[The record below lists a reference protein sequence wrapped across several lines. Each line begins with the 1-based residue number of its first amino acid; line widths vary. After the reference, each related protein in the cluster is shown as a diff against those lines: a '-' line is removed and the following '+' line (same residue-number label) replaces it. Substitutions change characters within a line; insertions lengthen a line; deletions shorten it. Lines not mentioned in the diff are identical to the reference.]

1 MYDGTRTLDDGGR
14 KKYVNRSAR
23 RQGKADYI
31 TPWKYLNQPGDEEG
45 GGEGRCGRNKRR
57 IRSRNVAKSINEG
70 KENTSE
76 LRGQTFVEFSS

>member
-1 MYDGTRTLDDGGR
+1 LYDGTRTLDDEGR
-14 KKYVNRSAR
+14 KKYVNRAAR

-31 TPWKYLNQPGDEEG
+31 TPWKYLNQL
-45 GGEGRCGRNKRR
+45 GGEESRGVGGCGRNKRR

-76 LRGQTFVEFSS
+76 LCGQTSVEFSS